1 MAVTRYFLGGNTARG
16 FVSFYDGFCRGPE
29 DFLWVI
35 KGGPGC
41 GKSSFMK
48 TIGRAAEDA
57 GLDTEYVLCSG
68 DPDSVDGV
76 YIPAWR
82 TGYADGTAP
91 HVIEAVTPGAAG
103 LYLDLGQ
110 FYDRIALQKER
121 RAIEDLQRRYQSLY
135 REAYTLLAAPA
146 APEAPA
152 RIPEGRQRRFLRA
165 VTCRGLVSAEPPV
178 GAVQLVPAERLR
190 ALLGREDAIV
200 YCDPLFPDTAEAVYL
215 PAEARYLRGPDV
227 PVPEVQAAISL
238 LAQAKGLHDE
248 LEAVYNPHVDFARVY
263 ALANSHVLRLLREN

>member
-1 MAVTRYFLGGNTARG
+1 MAATRYFLGGNTARG

-48 TIGRAAEDA
+48 TIGHAAEDA
-57 GLDTEYVLCSG
+57 GLDTESVLCSG

-76 YIPAWR
+76 YIPAWH
-82 TGYADGTAP
+82 TGYVDGTAP

-135 REAYTLLAAPA
+135 REAYTLLAALPE
-146 APEAPA
+146 PEASA
-152 RIPEGRQRRFLRA
+152 CIPERRRRRFLRA

-248 LEAVYNPHVDFARVY
+248 LESVYNPHVDFARVY